1 MEIDWE
7 ALRWRELT
15 WSTLPHTTRKG
26 LVPFLSAE
34 SCRSLDSALT
44 NSEARPHL
52 VKSYK
57 GMVSPGFNE
66 YLYTDKE
73 DYRALRRVMKKGID
87 LRGFRLEVGGEK
99 GSGKILKKLMEDGEM
114 VIAKYYVM
122 RGKLRDVDEALDHSE
137 DTALGWA
144 AYRGHLTIVEGLL
157 AAGADMNKAN
167 DWGGTPL
174 YRAAEKG
181 HIQIAQALIDAG
193 ADMNKA
199 NDDDWTPL
207 NAAAHE
213 GHIEIVQAL
222 IDAGANKDRT
232 NNSGDTPLM
241 WSAKKGHIEVVQA
254 LLTARADWTKKN
266 QDDKTALDYANEEGH
281 REISMLLEEAA
292 QGSG

>member
-1 MEIDWE
+1 MSVTRSTSEELEIDWE

-66 YLYTDKE
+66 YLYTDKK
-73 DYRALRRVMKKGID
+73 DYRSLRWVMKKGID

-122 RGKLRDVDEALDHSE
+122 RGKLRDMDEAVDHRG

-174 YRAAEKG
+174 HRAAEKG
-181 HIQIAQALIDAG
+181 HIEIAQALIDVGADTSKADVWGWTPLNTAAYGGHIEIAQALIDAG

-199 NDDDWTPL
+199 NDDGNTPL
-207 NAAAHE
+207 NTATNE

-222 IDAGANKDRT
+222 IDAGADMNK
-232 NNSGDTPLM
+232 
-241 WSAKKGHIEVVQA
+241 
-254 LLTARADWTKKN
+254 AD
-266 QDDKTALDYANEEGH
+266 DHG
-281 REISMLLEEAA
+281 
-292 QGSG
+292 